1 MNSNTTKTA
10 IVSLNMDFYPR
21 LGLGYLATYLKQ
33 KLNDEIEIHIVDNV
47 FDNVFLKITEIKP
60 DILGISAMTIE
71 YADAIDLAVKVK
83 EVLPEC
89 RIIVGGVH
97 ISTLPNSLNPCFEL
111 GVLGEGEETLYEL
124 VSLFNRKKIFAPDDL
139 AKINGIVFW
148 DSGQLRKTFPRF
160 LINPLDKVQLD
171 WKYLDR
177 HLVRKKLFAL
187 GEYGIEGYLFTSRGC
202 PYDCEFCSTKIF
214 WNKVR
219 FFSVDRI
226 CEEILL
232 LKNKYNVDHIQI
244 LDDLFTQ
251 NKKRLREIIS
261 GLKKAGVLGKV
272 KFSSSARA
280 NVIDEEICDL
290 LKEMNVVSITFGFES
305 GSERILKYIKG
316 NSVTVDQNKNAIKV
330 AVNKGIKVMGGIML
344 ALPTETIEDMK
355 KTVEFTDFARKNG
368 VDIIW
373 PFVLVPF
380 PGTRVWDIARERGIV
395 SDNMDW
401 RKLSLWD
408 YKNPLLLE
416 PDIPY
421 DEFWRIMSGLKRK
434 LRYYNWKKALQF
446 FIHSP
451 IDVLKE
457 FAGKPLYYFK
467 ILVKYDS
474 ESGKGYNLKY
484 SKKVCSKI

>member
-1 MNSNTTKTA
+1 
-10 IVSLNMDFYPR
+10 MDFYPR
-21 LGLGYLATYLKQ
+21 LGVGYLATYLKQ

-47 FDNVFLKITEIKP
+47 FDNVFSKITEIKP

-124 VSLFNRKKIFAPDDL
+124 VSLFNRGKIFAPDDM

-148 DSGQLRKTFPRF
+148 DSGQLRKTSPRL

-202 PYDCEFCSTKIF
+202 PYNCEFCSTKVF

-244 LDDLFTQ
+244 LDDLFIQ
-251 NKKRLREIIS
+251 NKKRLREVIS
-261 GLKKAGVLGKV
+261 GL
-272 KFSSSARA
+272 
-280 NVIDEEICDL
+280 
-290 LKEMNVVSITFGFES
+290 
-305 GSERILKYIKG
+305 
-316 NSVTVDQNKNAIKV
+316 
-330 AVNKGIKVMGGIML
+330 
-344 ALPTETIEDMK
+344 
-355 KTVEFTDFARKNG
+355 
-368 VDIIW
+368 
-373 PFVLVPF
+373 
-380 PGTRVWDIARERGIV
+380 
-395 SDNMDW
+395 
-401 RKLSLWD
+401 
-408 YKNPLLLE
+408 
-416 PDIPY
+416 
-421 DEFWRIMSGLKRK
+421 
-434 LRYYNWKKALQF
+434 
-446 FIHSP
+446 
-451 IDVLKE
+451 
-457 FAGKPLYYFK
+457 
-467 ILVKYDS
+467 
-474 ESGKGYNLKY
+474 
-484 SKKVCSKI
+484 

>member
-1 MNSNTTKTA
+1 MNSNPTKIA

-33 KLNDEIEIHIVDNV
+33 KLNDAIEINIVDNV
-47 FDNVFLKITEIKP
+47 FEDVLQRISEIKP

-83 EVLPEC
+83 GILPAC

-111 GVLGEGEETLYEL
+111 GVLGEGEETLCEL
-124 VSLFNRKKIFAPDDL
+124 ALLFNRKNTFTPDDL
-139 AKINGIVFW
+139 TKINGIVFW
-148 DSGQLRKTFPRF
+148 DNGQLRKTSPRL

-171 WKYLDR
+171 WRYLDR
-177 HLVRKKLFAL
+177 HLVRKKLFVL
-187 GEYGIEGYLFTSRGC
+187 GKYGVEGYIFTSRGC
-202 PYDCEFCSTKIF
+202 PYNCEFCSTKIF
-214 WNKVR
+214 WQKVR
-219 FFSVDRI
+219 FFSVNRI
-226 CEEILL
+226 CEEIHL
-232 LKNKYNVDHIQI
+232 LKDRYKVDHIQI

-251 NKKRLREIIS
+251 NKQRLKEVIS
-261 GLKKAGVLGKV
+261 GLRDRGILGKV
-272 KFSSSARA
+272 LFSCTARA
-280 NVIDEEICDL
+280 NLLDDELCDI
-290 LKEMNVVSITFGFES
+290 LKELNVVSVNFGFES
-305 GSERILKYIKG
+305 GSERVLKYIKG
-316 NSVTVDQNKNAIKV
+316 NSVTVEQNKKAIKIATGKKLMV
-330 AVNKGIKVMGGIML
+330 TGSVML

-368 VDIIW
+368 ADIIW

-380 PGTRVWDIARERGIV
+380 PGTRVWDVAVERGVV

-408 YKNPLLLE
+408 YQNPLLLE
-416 PDIPY
+416 PGVPY
-421 DEFWRIMSGLKRK
+421 KEFWKTMQGLKRK
-434 LRYYNWKKALQF
+434 LRYYNWSKALQF

-457 FAGKPLYYFK
+457 FMGKPMYYFK